1 MLSLLALFLFPMTF
15 SFWNHLKS
23 KGPYPTVREKA
34 LMSWEFAHNNTPW
47 GLVFLLGMI
56 SGMFIRTKEL
66 YVPISGG
73 GFALADGSQESGMA
87 KLLGEAMSGLAA
99 WPDIGVQFAAIFA
112 ATFLTNFSANV
123 PICNIL
129 IPVLQELVA

>member
-47 GLVFLLGMI
+47 GLVFLLGMVV
-56 SGMFIRTKEL
+56 MECFKDQTFVCYFL
-66 YVPISGG
+66 QVV
-73 GFALADGSQESGMA
+73 AL
-87 KLLGEAMSGLAA
+87 
-99 WPDIGVQFAAIFA
+99 P
-112 ATFLTNFSANV
+112 
-123 PICNIL
+123 
-129 IPVLQELVA
+129 